1 MQSKHILVR
10 FGIVT
15 LSLVVIAG
23 CSLFPLGNPFLG
35 EWETNDPFTGTVA
48 TTSFAR
54 DMTFTETY
62 TDSDGVEQTDTG
74 TYEHDDE
81 VLTLNYDDSETV
93 EFFYEFKEDGDTMVL
108 TLAEGL
114 SLSVTYRRA
123 E

>member
-23 CSLFPLGNPFLG
+23 CSLFPLGNPFVG

>member
-15 LSLVVIAG
+15 LSLVVFAG

-62 TDSDGVEQTDTG
+62 TDTDGVEQTDTG
-74 TYEHDDE
+74 TDEHDDE

>member
-1 MQSKHILVR
+1 MQSKHMLVR

-62 TDSDGVEQTDTG
+62 TDTAGVEQTDTG